1 MKWKE
6 GAVFEKAPSGSHLA
20 RCYALIDLGTQVH
33 NFQGESRTQRDVRL
47 SFELAHAKMTGQH
60 NPENKGRPF
69 SVHLT
74 VKQSLH
80 PMAKLRGLLEGWRG
94 KKFDPESLR
103 AFEPRKLVGLAC
115 RLSLIENGEFTN
127 IDGIS
132 PATPEE
138 VKAMGQM
145 VNPPVFFALDED
157 FKKDVYDKLHEKTRE
172 KIAQSPEYQQLVNPE
187 AQGDPENEAPPTN
200 EEASDDLVP
209 F

>member
-33 NFQGESRTQRDVRL
+33 NFAGESRVGRDVRL

-60 NPENKGRPF
+60 NAELKGKPY

-94 KKFDPESLR
+94 KKFDTVSVK
-103 AFEPRKLVGLAC
+103 AFDPKKLVGLAC

-127 IDGIS
+127 VDGIS
-132 PATPEE
+132 PATPDE
-138 VKAMGQM
+138 VKAMPPLF
-145 VNPPVFFALDED
+145 NPPVFFALDED
-157 FKKDVYDKLHEKTRE
+157 FDRAVYDKLHEKTRE
-172 KIAQSPEYQQLVNPE
+172 KIAKSPEYQHIVNPQSQDD
-187 AQGDPENEAPPTN
+187 ADNEPPPTD
-200 EEASDDLVP
+200 EGASDDEVP